1 MKLRQMKTAA
11 VCLFLSGS
19 VAAATAELDNLVAT
33 STALVTQIDLG
44 IQYVGAATTASYIQD
59 PIVAEYGIQANAYIT
74 SEQATAYN
82 SALAGMTNFQ
92 AYTAT
97 EFLTDQGNIQLEL
110 MENAIDDFTSV
121 VIDMSTVVQVAD
133 MAVEAQQ
140 TKDTQK
146 QEDLQDYVV
155 NNAEILTIDQT
166 DVDSYNQSLDDVAEH
181 AGTAGAYLAVAA
193 NVEATDFLDNAS
205 IESGNRWT
213 DSVDNL
219 SFDHGNNLVAVDWA
233 NATMYGVYIDGSY
246 NTALDVLKSNSEILS
261 IGSDS
266 EFYLTGPTANNYDC
280 FIGQGEYCDSEPL
293 VNPEGGN
300 R

>member
-1 MKLRQMKTAA
+1 MKTAA

-44 IQYVGAATTASYIQD
+44 IQYVGAATTASYMED

-110 MENAIDDFTSV
+110 MEDAIDVFTSV
-121 VIDMSTVVQVAD
+121 VVDMSTVVQVAD

-181 AGTAGAYLAVAA
+181 ASTAGAYLAVAA

-205 IESGNRWT
+205 IETGNRWT

-219 SFDHGNNLVAVDWA
+219 SFDHGNNMVAVDWS

-246 NTALDVLKSNSEILS
+246 NTAIDVLKSNSEILS
-261 IGSDS
+261 IGSASD
-266 EFYLTGPTANNYDC
+266 FYLTGPTASNYDC
-280 FIGQGEYCDSEPL
+280 FIGSGENLADCHD
-293 VNPEGGN
+293 GG

>member
-1 MKLRQMKTAA
+1 MKTAA

-44 IQYVGAATTASYIQD
+44 IQYVGAATTASYMED

-110 MENAIDDFTSV
+110 MEDAIDDFTSV

-140 TKDTQK
+140 TDDVQK
-146 QEDLQDYVV
+146 QEELQEFVV
-155 NNAEILTIDQT
+155 DNAEILTIDQGE
-166 DVDSYNQSLDDVAEH
+166 VDAYNQSLDDVAEH
-181 AGTAGAYLAVAA
+181 ANAAGAYLAVAA

-205 IESGNRWT
+205 IETGNRWT

-219 SFDHGNNLVAVDWA
+219 AFDHSNNIVTVDWS
-233 NATMYGVYIDGSY
+233 NATTYGVYIDGSY
-246 NTALDVLKSNSEILS
+246 NTAIDVLKSNSEILS
-261 IGSDS
+261 IGSASD
-266 EFYLTGPTANNYDC
+266 FYLTGPTASNYDC
-280 FIGQGEYCDSEPL
+280 FIGSGENLADCHD
-293 VNPEGGN
+293 GGQ
-300 R
+300 

>member
-1 MKLRQMKTAA
+1 MKTAA

-44 IQYVGAATTASYIQD
+44 IQYVGAATTASYMED

-110 MENAIDDFTSV
+110 MEDAIDVFTSV

-181 AGTAGAYLAVAA
+181 ASTAGAYLAVAA

-205 IESGNRWT
+205 IETGNRWT

-219 SFDHGNNLVAVDWA
+219 SFDHGNNLVAVDWS

-246 NTALDVLKSNSEILS
+246 NTAIDVLKSNSEILS
-261 IGSDS
+261 IGSASD
-266 EFYLTGPTANNYDC
+266 FYLTGPTASNYDC
-280 FIGQGEYCDSEPL
+280 FIGSGENLADCHD
-293 VNPEGGN
+293 GG

>member
-1 MKLRQMKTAA
+1 MKTAA

-44 IQYVGAATTASYIQD
+44 IQYVGAATTASYMED

-110 MENAIDDFTSV
+110 MEDAIDVFTSV

-181 AGTAGAYLAVAA
+181 ASTAGAYLAVAA

-205 IESGNRWT
+205 VETGNRWT

-219 SFDHGNNLVAVDWA
+219 AFDHGNNIVTVDWS
-233 NATMYGVYIDGSY
+233 NATTYGVYIDGSY
-246 NTALDVLKSNSEILS
+246 DTAIDVLKSNSEILS
-261 IGSDS
+261 IGSASD
-266 EFYLTGPTANNYDC
+266 FYLTGPTASNYDC
-280 FIGQGEYCDSEPL
+280 FIGSGENLADCHD
-293 VNPEGGN
+293 GG